1 MAKKYSDSVLLGRID
16 ERVKEMNEH
25 IKQMNG
31 TVSYNKT
38 EIALIKQKLKIRV
51 DNQRDMEYWS
61 RKKFI
66 AWFGGG
72 FLLIQILIPFIIEY
86 IKSRM

>member
-1 MAKKYSDSVLLGRID
+1 
-16 ERVKEMNEH
+16 
-25 IKQMNG
+25 
-31 TVSYNKT
+31 
-38 EIALIKQKLKIRV
+38 IRV